1 MGVVKIRETL
11 QKLLNGEISINE
23 CENILKADNIRELD
37 ELVKFDINREDRTGF
52 PEAVLSDGKDYE
64 DLLIIAKNYFKLIN
78 DNSKSSLLFTRLSKK
93 RFEALN
99 QDLTDLKEKGF
110 NLDYNAKAKI
120 LRINNY
126 PVEEK
131 INPNYG
137 KIGIVTAGT
146 SDVPVAEEA
155 KIIIQEGGC
164 EVITS
169 YDIGV
174 AGIHR
179 LFPQIAKMVEENV
192 NCIIVCA
199 GMEGALP
206 SVVAG
211 LVDIPI
217 IAVPTSVG
225 YGVGKDGKTALF
237 AMLQSCSPGIAVVN
251 IDNGFGAGVFAL
263 TMAKHQK

>member
-1 MGVVKIRETL
+1 MQETL
-11 QKLLNGEISINE
+11 KNLLDGKITIEE

-37 ELVKFDINREDRTGF
+37 KNVKFDMNREDRTGF

-64 DLLIIAKNYFKLIN
+64 DLVSIANNYFDVVKK
-78 DNSKSSLLFTRLSKK
+78 DSEASLLFTRLSKE
-93 RFEALN
+93 RFNRLN
-99 QDLTDLKEKGF
+99 NDLINLKDEGF
-110 NLDYNAKAKI
+110 NLDYNSKAKI

-126 PVEEK
+126 SVEKK
-131 INPNYG
+131 INPDYG
-137 KIGIVTAGT
+137 KIGIITAGT

-179 LFPQIAKMVEENV
+179 LFPQIAYMVEENV
-192 NCIIVCA
+192 NSIIVCA

-225 YGVGKDGKTALF
+225 YGVGKDGRTALF

-263 TMAKHQK
+263 TIAKNQHK